1 MESYFNA
8 DNKNFDDIAT
18 SAEIKAAI
26 KTFLQ
31 FFFYFALSDKRSL
44 DNRTFFLLFPR
55 QKLHC
60 FELYFLVFVP
70 ELCRRLLEYFIEFNI

>member
-31 FFFYFALSDKRSL
+31 FFFYFALSDKRLL
-44 DNRTFFLLFPR
+44 DNRTFLLFP
-55 QKLHC
+55 QQNLHC
-60 FELYFLVFVP
+60 FELYFIVFVP
-70 ELCRRLLEYFIEFNI
+70 ELCLRSLHIFI

>member
-44 DNRTFFLLFPR
+44 DNRTFFFYCFPD
-55 QKLHC
+55 KNYAALNYI
-60 FELYFLVFVP
+60 F
-70 ELCRRLLEYFIEFNI
+70 